1 MKYNIKSF
9 FSIAVFSVVITC
21 VFCFMTGCSNKT
33 DIDTLTKIDSYQ
45 EQYFKIIKRN
55 DLFLQLYSSD
65 NYDKDIEDLKNLY
78 NKVVSEI
85 NPNCEFLQKY
95 NELEQKYAENTG
107 GNTFEIN
114 EFAQNHYNAVDKLLN
129 DTYKAVRLKIPQD
142 DFNKLVQSELNWLK
156 EVDEYKNVYDKQG
169 YGTIG
174 GLIYL
179 NYQIDM
185 RNFRTLLLML
195 YL

>member
-9 FSIAVFSVVITC
+9 FSIAVFSVVIAC

-45 EQYFKIIKRN
+45 GQYFKIIKRN

-142 DFNKLVQSELNWLK
+142 DFNKLVQSEINWLK

>member
-9 FSIAVFSVVITC
+9 FSIAVFSVVITF